1 MARRRHNTSTKQ
13 IEVEWPGDRCIL
25 CLEKAPLT
33 IEHIIPS
40 SLGGLLTTRFLCQHC
55 NSGLGA
61 AVEATAK
68 TDPSIRL
75 AVINLQKEL
84 PEFARQ
90 FEEGQLFFSHGP
102 AGTERGT
109 IRNGEFRVRPRVGD
123 DGSLI
128 QPTAVAKCTIR
139 NILHKEGYGE
149 IPIERALTLFRNA
162 PEAEKISLVPGL
174 EFINWPIKRVDP
186 DFSEGKLLNP
196 LVLLKMAYEYLACHL
211 GTAVYDDAPQMS
223 ELRSVLR
230 DHNEEHPCY
239 SVERLH
245 APAYKPLHGLCFE
258 GNDPYAKV
266 QVRLFG
272 KLAYRVHLNNLAVG
286 GDRYV
291 YTQNLS
297 TGDKEIQIVST
308 EADG

>member
-1 MARRRHNTSTKQ
+1 MARRRRNTSTKQ

-40 SLGGLLTTRFLCQHC
+40 SLGGLLTVRFLCQPC

-61 AVEATAK
+61 AVEAWAK

-75 AVINLQKEL
+75 AVDNLQQEL
-84 PEFARQ
+84 PEFAGQ
-90 FEEGQLFFSHGP
+90 FKEGQHFFSHGP

-128 QPTAVAKCTIR
+128 QPTAKAEDTIR
-139 NILHKEGYGE
+139 NILSKRGCGE
-149 IPIERALTLFRNA
+149 IPIEQALARFRDA
-162 PEAEKISLVPGL
+162 PEAERTPLAPSL
-174 EFINWPIKRVDP
+174 EITTWPTERVKP
-186 DFSEGKLLNP
+186 DFSEGKLLSP
-196 LVLLKMAYEYLACHL
+196 LVLLKMAYEHLACHF

-245 APAYKPLHGLCFE
+245 APTYKPIHGLCFE

-272 KLAYRVHLNNLAVG
+272 KLAYRVHLNKLAVG
-286 GDRYV
+286 GDRYA

-297 TGDKEIQIVST
+297 TGDGEIEIVST
-308 EADG
+308 EADA